1 MSLVV
6 LVILAMVWAV
16 FLLPQL
22 FRARAERSTDSIGTF
37 RRQLSVLERTS
48 PARTS
53 TTPHLRTAV
62 PAPRPAVSRHA
73 TVQTQAR
80 TPAVAGVQFA
90 TPPATVARRPRPN
103 RAFVRKRRQDI
114 LRGLLMAMAASLVL
128 SFIPATRVMLWVHL
142 VLDVAFVAY
151 VALLVRARN
160 LASEREI
167 KVRFL
172 PSATRSQPQLLLQR
186 SAN

>member
-48 PARTS
+48 PARAS
-53 TTPHLRTAV
+53 TPRPRTAV
-62 PAPRPAVSRHA
+62 PAHRHP
-73 TVQTQAR
+73 TVR
-80 TPAVAGVQFA
+80 TASVQGAGRAPTVAGVRFG
-90 TPPATVARRPRPN
+90 TPPAAVVRRPRSA
-103 RAFVRKRRQDI
+103 RAMIRKRRQDI
-114 LRGLLMAMAASLVL
+114 LCGLLLAMAASLVL

-142 VLDVAFVAY
+142 AVDVAFVAY

-160 LASEREI
+160 LASEREL

-172 PSATRSQPQLLLQR
+172 PTTARSQPQLLLQR